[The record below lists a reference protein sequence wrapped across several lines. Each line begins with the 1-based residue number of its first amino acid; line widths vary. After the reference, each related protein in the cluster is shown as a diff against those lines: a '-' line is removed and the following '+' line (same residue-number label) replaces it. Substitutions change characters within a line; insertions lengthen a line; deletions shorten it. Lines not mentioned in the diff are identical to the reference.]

1 MLFRGLG
8 TSKGTFTPLSQFGQT
23 ETGTFGSFGFG
34 FMHRIKLTKIKKN
47 KKNHTPRP
55 CGLWS

>member
-34 FMHRIKLTKIKKN
+34 FMHRIKLTKKK
-47 KKNHTPRP
+47 KKKTPRP